1 MDTPAETSAQP
12 TVSLSLVHRA
22 ARPVLLFGVSLLAFL
37 LLSERFALPELLA
50 MRLPGAVLMPADVLP
65 QRQKLQR
72 ELAELEAHR
81 EERIIRR
88 DPLQL
93 FVRDK
98 ALEHAGSLQL
108 MDASLRV
115 TREQASGGT
124 AVTLHTV
131 EVDAQG
137 RTVTLSGELTSA
149 TPGTMSLLAAYI
161 DRLTELEQVERVEA
175 TPFTRTQYDET
186 HFGSPFTLTIHG
198 R

>member
-1 MDTPAETSAQP
+1 MNTPAQTPAQP
-12 TVSLSLVHRA
+12 PVSLSLVHRA
-22 ARPVLLFGVSLLAFL
+22 ARPVFLFGLSLFAFL

-65 QRQKLQR
+65 QRQKLQG
-72 ELAELEAHR
+72 ELSQLEAHR

-98 ALEHAGSLQL
+98 ALQHAGMLQL
-108 MDASLRV
+108 LDAALRV
-115 TREQASGGT
+115 TREQGSGGT

-131 EVDAQG
+131 EVDAG
-137 RTVTLSGELTSA
+137 TKIITLSGELTSS

-161 DRLTELEQVERVEA
+161 DRLTELGQVANVEA

>member
-1 MDTPAETSAQP
+1 MQIPAQTPAQP
-12 TVSLSLVHRA
+12 PVSLSLVHRA
-22 ARPVLLFGVSLLAFL
+22 ARPVFLFGLSLLAFL

-98 ALEHAGSLQL
+98 ALEHAGALQL
-108 MDASLRV
+108 LDASLRV
-115 TREQASGGT
+115 TREQTSGGT
-124 AVTLHTV
+124 AVTLQ
-131 EVDAQG
+131 EVDVDAG
-137 RTVTLSGELTSA
+137 GNVVILSGELTSN

-161 DRLTELEQVERVEA
+161 DRLTELEQVETVEV
-175 TPFTRTQYDET
+175 TPFTRTQYDGT

>member
-1 MDTPAETSAQP
+1 MSTPGETPAQP
-12 TVSLSLVHRA
+12 PVSLSLVHRA
-22 ARPVLLFGVSLLAFL
+22 ARPVFLFGLSLLAFL

-65 QRQKLQR
+65 QRQKLQG
-72 ELAELEAHR
+72 ELSQLEAHR

-98 ALEHAGSLQL
+98 ALRHAGMLQL
-108 MDASLRV
+108 LDAALRV
-115 TREQASGGT
+115 TREQGSGGT
-124 AVTLHTV
+124 VVTLHTV
-131 EVDAQG
+131 EVDAG
-137 RTVTLSGELTSA
+137 AKIITLSGELTSPS
-149 TPGTMSLLAAYI
+149 PGTMSLLAAYI
-161 DRLTELEQVERVEA
+161 DRLTELGQVANVEA
-175 TPFTRTQYDET
+175 TPFTRMQYDET